1 MHDLT
6 AHEALLRDALHA
18 EVDDLEPCDCLPQ
31 ILAAARRGA
40 PWLLAL
46 LAGIGIALIA
56 AGILLAT
63 QQHGEPTPTA
73 TTRLLEA

>member
-6 AHEALLRDALHA
+6 HEQTLRAALHA
-18 EVDDLEPCDCLPQ
+18 EVDDLDPCDCLPH
-31 ILAAARRGA
+31 ILAAARRHA

-56 AGILLAT
+56 TGILLAT
-63 QQHGEPTPTA
+63 QHGEPTHTPA
-73 TTRLLEA
+73 IRLLEA

>member
-1 MHDLT
+1 MHDVT
-6 AHEALLRDALHA
+6 HESALRAAIHA
-18 EVDDLEPCDCLPQ
+18 EVDDLDPCDCLPQ
-31 ILAAARRGA
+31 ILAAARRRA
-40 PWLLAL
+40 PWLLAV

-56 AGILLAT
+56 TGILLAT